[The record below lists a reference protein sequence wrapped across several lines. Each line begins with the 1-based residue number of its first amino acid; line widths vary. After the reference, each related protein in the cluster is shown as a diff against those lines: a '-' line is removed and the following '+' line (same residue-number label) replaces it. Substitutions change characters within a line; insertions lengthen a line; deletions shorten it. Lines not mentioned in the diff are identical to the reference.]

1 MIFVQKHNLCK
12 SIFMEDENFKQELE
26 EFFRLFKRLIEKES
40 LGDLPGIDPQQ
51 VEQLKMFMAQFED
64 VKDELKVEMLHIDPF
79 SKMMISTMVKQLREQ
94 LGPDDFED
102 ETHRVTAEEVVN
114 QREEELKA
122 LSDEA
127 QRDVSLIETI
137 DEQLKNPNL
146 TDEEIDS
153 LLDRRSQISSKLAQH

>member
-1 MIFVQKHNLCK
+1 
-12 SIFMEDENFKQELE
+12 MEDENFKQELE

-40 LGDLPGIDPQQ
+40 LGELPGIDPQQ
-51 VEQLKMFMAQFED
+51 VEQLKMFMSQFED

-94 LGPDDFED
+94 LGPDDYED
-102 ETHRVTAEEVVN
+102 EIPKVTAEEVVN

-146 TDEEIDS
+146 SDEEIDS
-153 LLDRRSQISSKLAQH
+153 LLDRRSQISSKLAQY